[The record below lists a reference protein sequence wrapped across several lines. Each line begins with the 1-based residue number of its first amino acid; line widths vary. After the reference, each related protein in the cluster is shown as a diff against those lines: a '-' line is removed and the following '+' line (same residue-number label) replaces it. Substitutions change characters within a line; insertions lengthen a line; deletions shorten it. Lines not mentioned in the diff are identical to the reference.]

1 MAKFIWTTASGTWE
15 VKADDEDRAFRT
27 VIANRMAAGQTPE
40 EAILSFRHNDALYE
54 VDGEVSDAP
63 FEGPLPEVG
72 EDGV

>member
-1 MAKFIWTTASGTWE
+1 MSGYKSCACRDCME
-15 VKADDEDRAFRT
+15 IADDEDRAFRT